1 MKEQIKRTLI
11 KSAKVLKVR
20 MYDTE
25 KPYVPRSLH
34 FVIYCEVAPRSR
46 CQEAVTPI
54 EATKRQDGNF
64 PRMTEA
70 VVGDETGIVTLTA
83 RKEPIDSLKESGD
96 VSSEIATPMY
106 IIDVRRANTKP
117 TYTDEDEE
125 RLSAIDYELVN
136 QDGMDSGDGISKG
149 GRSCTVGRSSL
160 VFCIGVKTANDYLAT
175 LVNMRMLGTVKPF
188 SDPRFVSFIL
198 VYIIRGVSAE
208 EIPQHSK
215 MFRFPQSLRVKA
227 RGMFSAFSLQHS
239 GLKIAKNMTELIG
252 RTPLVRLNRV
262 TKDVSAQI
270 IAKCEFLEPCS
281 SVKDRIGISMIE
293 MAEKEGLLKKD
304 TLIVEPTSGNTGIG
318 LAFVAAARGYKLL
331 LVMPD
336 SMSMERRILLKAFG
350 CDVVLTPGLK
360 GMTGAVMKANEI
372 VKNTPNAVT
381 LQQFE
386 NEANPKIHFE
396 TTGPEI
402 WNDTDGQ
409 VDALVS
415 GVGTGGTISGVA
427 KYLKSRKSNVHIVA
441 VEPEESPVLS
451 GGNPGPH
458 KIQGI
463 GAGFIPKI
471 LDRSLIDQVMT
482 SNMEESFAMSK
493 RLALEE
499 GMLVGPSSG
508 AAVYAALKLG
518 RQAEFAGKM
527 IVVVIPSFGE
537 RYLSSPLF
545 DGERE
550 AAANM
555 STENLPEFQN

>member
-1 MKEQIKRTLI
+1 
-11 KSAKVLKVR
+11 
-20 MYDTE
+20 
-25 KPYVPRSLH
+25 
-34 FVIYCEVAPRSR
+34 
-46 CQEAVTPI
+46 
-54 EATKRQDGNF
+54 
-64 PRMTEA
+64 
-70 VVGDETGIVTLTA
+70 
-83 RKEPIDSLKESGD
+83 
-96 VSSEIATPMY
+96 
-106 IIDVRRANTKP
+106 
-117 TYTDEDEE
+117 
-125 RLSAIDYELVN
+125 
-136 QDGMDSGDGISKG
+136 
-149 GRSCTVGRSSL
+149 
-160 VFCIGVKTANDYLAT
+160 
-175 LVNMRMLGTVKPF
+175 ML
-188 SDPRFVSFIL
+188 
-198 VYIIRGVSAE
+198 
-208 EIPQHSK
+208 
-215 MFRFPQSLRVKA
+215 RFPQSVYIKA
-227 RGMFSAFSLQHS
+227 RAMFPSTYKTQRRS
-239 GLKIAKNMTELIG
+239 LKIVNNMTELIG
-252 RTPLVRLNRV
+252 KTPLVCLNRV
-262 TKDVSAQI
+262 TNSVNAHI

-293 MAEKEGLLKKD
+293 MAEKEGILKSD

-350 CDVVLTPGLK
+350 CDVILTPGLK

-372 VKNTPNAVT
+372 VKKTPNAIT

-409 VDALVS
+409 IDVLVS
-415 GVGTGGTISGVA
+415 GVGTGGTITGVA
-427 KYLKSRKSNVHIVA
+427 KYLKSKKPDVHIVA

-482 SNMEESFAMSK
+482 SNIEESFAMSK

-508 AAVYAALKLG
+508 AAVCAALKLG
-518 RQAEFAGKM
+518 RQAQFAGKM

-545 DGERE
+545 DEERE
-550 AAANM
+550 AAATM
-555 STENLPEFQN
+555 PTEALSDIEH